1 MEICYFFHVRK
12 SEIMKLN
19 LVFCPAIVFVT
30 FLMATTSYGKWVWN
44 KDTGWMQP
52 PSGAVASLEQ
62 RFKSA
67 LYLLVEQKYINAIK
81 EFELIINDYPDSE
94 YAELSQIKIGWA
106 YYLNGD
112 YKRALKAYEKVL
124 QEYPGTKRTKEVLEK
139 EFQIGI
145 AQMEIDEK
153 AAIKV
158 FEKIIENHPMG
169 PIAPDAQIKIADS
182 YFKLG
187 YYEEATE
194 AYEKFLENYPRNE
207 WIPYV
212 QYQIP
217 LSKVYFERQQERNY
231 GLLVSAREDF
241 EKYLITNP
249 HGVHVEDARKM
260 IKEIKNIEAEREFE
274 IGEFYLR
281 RKTPSSAA
289 MYFGYVIKD
298 YPDTIWA
305 QRAKERLEFLR
316 MIEAIK

>member
-1 MEICYFFHVRK
+1 
-12 SEIMKLN
+12 MKPKLA
-19 LVFCPAIVFVT
+19 FYPAIAFVVF
-30 FLMATTSYGKWVWN
+30 LITTPSYGKWVWN

-52 PSGAVASLEQ
+52 PSGEVVSPEQ
-62 RFKSA
+62 RYKNA
-67 LYLLVEQKYINAIK
+67 LYLLVEQKYVNAIK
-81 EFELIINDYPDSE
+81 EFKLIIDSNPNSE

-124 QEYPGTKRTKEVLEK
+124 KEYPGTKRTKEVLEK
-139 EFQIGI
+139 EFQVGI
-145 AQMEIDEK
+145 AQMETDEK
-153 AAIKV
+153 AAIRV

-169 PIAPDAQIKIADS
+169 PIAPEAQIKIADS
-182 YFKLG
+182 YFKIG
-187 YYEEATE
+187 YYEESTE

-217 LSKVYFERQQERNY
+217 LSKIYFERQQERNY
-231 GLLVSAREDF
+231 GLLVSAREDL
-241 EKYLITNP
+241 EEYLVTNP
-249 HGVHVEDARKM
+249 GGVHVEDARRLIED
-260 IKEIKNIEAEREFE
+260 IKIVEAEREFE

-281 RKTPSSAA
+281 RKSPSSAA
-289 MYFGYVIKD
+289 MYFKYVIKG

-305 QRAKERLEFLR
+305 ERAGERLEFLR